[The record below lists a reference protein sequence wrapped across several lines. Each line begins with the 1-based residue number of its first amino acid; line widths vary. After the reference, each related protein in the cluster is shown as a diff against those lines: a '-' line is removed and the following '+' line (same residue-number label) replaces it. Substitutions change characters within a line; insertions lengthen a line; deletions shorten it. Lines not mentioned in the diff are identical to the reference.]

1 MYIMRNNEKTYK
13 INLTHIATSYPQTV
27 DLTDS
32 QHQSLT
38 FKHRSNDGA
47 LLSTTLQDEVLDMIL
62 CKALGDDWAEQ
73 YFFDTIS
80 HIKI

>member
-1 MYIMRNNEKTYK
+1 MMRNNQKTFK
-13 INLTHIATSYPQTV
+13 VNLTHIATSYPESV

-32 QHQSLT
+32 QHHSLT

-47 LLSTTLQDEVLDMIL
+47 LLSTPLQDEVLDLIL
-62 CKALGDDWAEQ
+62 SRALGDDWADQ

>member
-13 INLTHIATSYPQTV
+13 INLTHIATSYPETV
-27 DLTDS
+27 DITDC
-32 QHQSLT
+32 QHHSLT

-62 CKALGDDWAEQ
+62 CNALGDDWAEQ

>member
-1 MYIMRNNEKTYK
+1 MRNNQKTFK
-13 INLTHIATSYPQTV
+13 VNLTHIATSYPESV

-32 QHQSLT
+32 QHHSLT

-47 LLSTTLQDEVLDMIL
+47 LLSTPLQDEVLDLIL
-62 CKALGDDWAEQ
+62 SSALGDDWADQ

>member
-1 MYIMRNNEKTYK
+1 MMRNNQKTFK
-13 INLTHIATSYPQTV
+13 VNLTHIATSYPESV

-32 QHQSLT
+32 QHHSLT

-47 LLSTTLQDEVLDMIL
+47 LLSTPLQDEVLDLIL
-62 CKALGDDWAEQ
+62 SSALGDDWADQ

>member
-1 MYIMRNNEKTYK
+1 MRNNQKTFK
-13 INLTHIATSYPQTV
+13 VNLTHIATSYPESV

-32 QHQSLT
+32 QHHSLT

-47 LLSTTLQDEVLDMIL
+47 LLSTPLQDEVLDLIL
-62 CKALGDDWAEQ
+62 SRALGDDWADQ

>member
-1 MYIMRNNEKTYK
+1 MMRNNQKTFK
-13 INLTHIATSYPQTV
+13 VNLTHIATSYPESV

-32 QHQSLT
+32 QHHSLT
-38 FKHRSNDGA
+38 FKHRSNDGI
-47 LLSTTLQDEVLDMIL
+47 LLSTPLQDEVLDLIL
-62 CKALGDDWAEQ
+62 SSALGDDWADQ

>member
-1 MYIMRNNEKTYK
+1 MMRNNQKTFK
-13 INLTHIATSYPQTV
+13 VNLTHIATSYPESV

-32 QHQSLT
+32 QHHSLT
-38 FKHRSNDGA
+38 FKHRSNDGT
-47 LLSTTLQDEVLDMIL
+47 LLSTSLQDEVLDLIL
-62 CKALGDDWAEQ
+62 SSALGDDWADQ